1 MKPLVVIPAREGSKG
16 IPGKNI
22 KKLSGKPLINYTLDV
37 AREVFQDKE
46 ICVSTDSKEIKA
58 VVEKNGLFVPFLR
71 PEELATDS
79 ASTYDVLL
87 HALSFYENKNYF
99 PDIVILLQIT
109 SPFRT
114 AKHIKEAMA
123 LYKSN
128 YDMLVSVKETKSNP
142 YYVLFEENEE
152 GWLRKSKKGNFT
164 RRQDCPEVWEYN
176 GAIYLINP
184 NSLKKDTLT
193 DFKKIVKYEMDEFSS
208 HDIDTEFD
216 WKMAEYL
223 IRNK

>member
-1 MKPLVVIPAREGSKG
+1 MKPLVIIPARGGSKG

-22 KKLSGKPLINYTLDV
+22 KDLNGKPLIQYTLDA
-37 AREVFQDKE
+37 ARGVFQDKE
-46 ICVSTDSKEIKA
+46 ICVSTDSTEIKT
-58 VVEKNGLFVPFLR
+58 VVEKTGLAVPFLR
-71 PEELATDS
+71 PEDLATDV
-79 ASTYDVLL
+79 ASTYDVLV
-87 HALSFYENKNYF
+87 HALSYYEKNNYF
-99 PDIVILLQIT
+99 PDIVVFLQVT

-114 AKHIKEAMA
+114 DEHIREALA
-123 LYKSN
+123 LYDSG

-164 RRQDCPEVWEYN
+164 RRQDCPKVWEYN

-184 NSLKKDTLT
+184 NSLKKSNHL
-193 DFKKIVKYEMDEFSS
+193 DFRKVVKYEMDEFSS

-216 WKMAEYL
+216 WKMAEFMMSN
-223 IRNK
+223 I